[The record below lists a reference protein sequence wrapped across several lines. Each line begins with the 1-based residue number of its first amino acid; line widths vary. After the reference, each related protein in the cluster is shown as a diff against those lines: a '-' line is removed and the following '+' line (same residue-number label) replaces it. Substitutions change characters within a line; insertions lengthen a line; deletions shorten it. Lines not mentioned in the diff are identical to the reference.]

1 MNSWGTGFGDGGYFW
16 VSYYDSN
23 VGIYNAAYTKIEN
36 TDNYDRIY
44 QSDKCGWVG
53 QLGYGNEEAYF
64 ANLYTAN
71 GDEVL
76 EAVGFMPQHQTLAMK
91 FMW

>member
-1 MNSWGTGFGDGGYFW
+1 M
-16 VSYYDSN
+16 SYYDSN

-76 EAVGFMPQHQTLAMK
+76 EAVGFYATASRH
-91 FMW
+91 

>member
-64 ANLYTAN
+64 ANLYTAM
-71 GDEVL
+71 VTRCL
-76 EAVGFMPQHQTLAMK
+76 KLLVFMPQHQTLAMK